1 MCKVQAKLIAWL
13 DRELSSD
20 EAAGVERHI
29 EGCKECRSRLAAY
42 EHVSNTFDV
51 YCDAVVV
58 AKTRRRVPRWVP
70 VLASAVVAAVVMFL
84 AFPRTRI
91 EPPPVLIPTIT
102 AASVAL
108 PAPPEPEPAP
118 RKTIHRRH
126 AVAPVQV
133 RAAKWQPM
141 ETAVQIAIPAEAMF
155 PPGAMPKGLSFVAEL
170 SIAPDGSVR
179 QVRLRQ

>member
-1 MCKVQAKLIAWL
+1 MCDVQAKLIAWL

-42 EHVSNTFDV
+42 EQVSNTFDA
-51 YCDAVVV
+51 YCDAVEAV
-58 AKTRRRVPRWVP
+58 KTRRWVPRWVHA
-70 VLASAVVAAVVMFL
+70 LASAAVAAVVMFL
-84 AFPRTRI
+84 AFSRTHV
-91 EPPPVLIPTIT
+91 EPPPVLFPTIT

-108 PAPPEPEPAP
+108 PAPPELESAP
-118 RKTIHRRH
+118 RKTIHRRR

-133 RAAKWQPM
+133 RATKWQPM

-155 PPGAMPKGLSFVAEL
+155 PPGAMPEGMNFIAEL
-170 SIAPDGSVR
+170 SIAPDGSVK

>member
-42 EHVSNTFDV
+42 EQVSNTFDV

-108 PAPPEPEPAP
+108 PAPPELESAP
-118 RKTIHRRH
+118 RKTIHRRR

-133 RAAKWQPM
+133 RAAKWQPR